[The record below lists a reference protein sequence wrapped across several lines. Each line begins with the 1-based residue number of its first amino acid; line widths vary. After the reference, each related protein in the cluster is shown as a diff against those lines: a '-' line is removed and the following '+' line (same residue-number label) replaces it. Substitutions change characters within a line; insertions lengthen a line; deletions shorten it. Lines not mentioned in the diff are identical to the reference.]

1 MPATRRKPAIRQ
13 PAPVA
18 DLDAVA
24 EFAAGLSDAKLI
36 CRMNKRHIADPAR
49 TKVRPPTRHDPTHV
63 MEGPCIICGQPVKR
77 RFDEGYGRVRV
88 TAAIGY
94 DDDYLMPR
102 GSGRIDANGQRMFV
116 AEFMKRTTGAKK
128 PRRRGRASTK
138 VTPLFSEKNRA

>member
-1 MPATRRKPAIRQ
+1 MTPPGRWMCSSRRSRGLTRPRTRQPPKGGRRVLVRLRAKPVACARAPNATRRTRRRTLPATRRKPAIRQ

-24 EFAAGLSDAKLI
+24 EFAAGLSDAKLL

-88 TAAIGY
+88 
-94 DDDYLMPR
+94 
-102 GSGRIDANGQRMFV
+102 
-116 AEFMKRTTGAKK
+116 
-128 PRRRGRASTK
+128 
-138 VTPLFSEKNRA
+138 